1 VTAVSAL
8 SELEA
13 EVLSALKSISKGS
26 RAEFDLEE
34 LAARVAGRVGGT
46 VNITPETLESVLLAL
61 EQKGYLRITKVPS
74 TSKII
79 KEKLKE
85 KVKELNAAFISGK
98 LDPPSYAAQFSEITS
113 RCPSLAVRPLT
124 PASFSDA
131 LRSLMLLLRSLE
143 RLESVPG
150 GSGAKEELKKE
161 YVAKVEE
168 LLKEMSSLM
177 EEAKSVAE
185 HLLGLYREL
194 ERRLET
200 IRLDEQVRGVDRS
213 VERAALQE
221 RMQEVVK
228 ELEAVRRWVLGAP
241 ADPTKLEQLK
251 KRLSELEAERELL
264 EVRLLIEG
272 RKDLQEALDRL
283 TREIAQ
289 LRVEMERASIE
300 SKPVDAIAESARV
313 LRERGLLPDHLYNV
327 IASLLKELKIF
338 EMMTEKS

>member
-1 VTAVSAL
+1 VALGALHPPPLQRSEERAAFSRLRQRTPLLGATTRAALSATAVG
-8 SELEA
+8 
-13 EVLSALKSISKGS
+13 K
-26 RAEFDLEE
+26 
-34 LAARVAGRVGGT
+34 ARVRA
-46 VNITPETLESVLLAL
+46 LA
-61 EQKGYLRITKVPS
+61 
-74 TSKII
+74 
-79 KEKLKE
+79 EKLGE
-85 KVKELNAAFISGK
+85 VGK
-98 LDPPSYAAQFSEITS
+98 RA
-113 RCPSLAVRPLT
+113 
-124 PASFSDA
+124 
-131 LRSLMLLLRSLE
+131 
-143 RLESVPG
+143 G
-150 GSGAKEELKKE
+150 GSGAKEGLKKE

-200 IRLDEQVRGVDRS
+200 IKLDEQVREVDRS

-272 RKDLQEALDRL
+272 RRDLQEALDRL
-283 TREIAQ
+283 AREIAQ
-289 LRVEMERASIE
+289 LRVEVERASIE
-300 SKPVDAIAESARV
+300 SKPVDAIADSARV
-313 LRERGLLPDHLYNV
+313 LRERGLLPDHLHS
-327 IASLLKELKIF
+327 A
-338 EMMTEKS
+338 TKSIRDND